1 MAESQIDMTPE
12 CLVGW
17 RVFRKPS
24 NVTED
29 GVPAA
34 CMWWESW
41 DPTPDLDRT
50 CVLRP
55 RSQSSWC

>member
-1 MAESQIDMTPE
+1 MAESQIDMTSDSE

-17 RVFRKPS
+17 RVFSKPG

-34 CMWWESW
+34 CDEI
-41 DPTPDLDRT
+41 
-50 CVLRP
+50 
-55 RSQSSWC
+55 